1 MKQNKRKFIVIA
13 VMVLLLGLV
22 LAMSGTTFAKYIT
35 TKEVPATQATVAKW
49 GMVINANTNDMFA
62 TDYTKDGGAYAVKSN
77 TDGVAV
83 NAASAAVA
91 PGTTGSMTVNVN
103 GVAEVKSKI
112 SFVVTDTQAI
122 ELKSLNSTNVG
133 YQPILWSVSI
143 NNEGVVS
150 NPAEAQDKSL
160 TEIVA
165 YLNALT
171 ETNAAG
177 STVNYQ
183 ITISWEWA
191 FEGVGEA
198 NNYDTILANAA
209 FLNSA
214 KTSYTNSEGLV
225 DSTGTAVAAELNCI
239 LEFGLK
245 VTVEQIQ

>member
-49 GMVINANTNDMFA
+49 GMVINANTDNMFG
-62 TDYTKDGGAYAVKSN
+62 TDYSKDGEYAVKVN
-77 TDGVAV
+77 TNGVAV
-83 NAASAAVA
+83 NAASAVVA
-91 PGTTGSMTVNVN
+91 PGTTGSMTVDVD
-103 GVAEVKSKI
+103 GQAEVKSKI

-122 ELKSLNSTNVG
+122 ELKSLNSAAVG

-143 NNEGVVS
+143 NNEGVVTT
-150 NPAEAQDKSL
+150 PVEDKSL

-171 ETNAAG
+171 EVNAAG
-177 STVNYQ
+177 SSVDYQ

-191 FEGVGEA
+191 FEGVGQA

-209 FLNSA
+209 YLNST
-214 KTSYTNSEGLV
+214 KTSFTNSDGLV
-225 DSTGTAVAAELNCI
+225 DSTGTAVAAELNCT

-245 VTVEQIQ
+245 VIVEQVQ